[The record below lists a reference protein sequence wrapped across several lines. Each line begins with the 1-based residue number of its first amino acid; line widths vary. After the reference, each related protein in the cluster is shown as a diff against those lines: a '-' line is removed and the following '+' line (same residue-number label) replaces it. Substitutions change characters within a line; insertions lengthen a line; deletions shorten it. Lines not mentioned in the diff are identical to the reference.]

1 MSEVLDLTVV
11 VTLLNEAESLPALQS
26 ELIDE
31 LEQLGRSFEIIY
43 CDDGSTDA
51 SLEILRDFAAR
62 DSRVRVISFRRNF
75 GQTAGLEA
83 GFRHARGRGI
93 VPMDADLQNDPKDIA
108 RLLDKMDE
116 GYDVVSGWRKNRKDA
131 FFSVTF
137 PSRLGNAVIRKI
149 TGVGLH
155 DFGCTL
161 KAYRREILQ
170 DVRLYGEMHRFIPVW
185 AAKVGAR
192 IGELEVNHRARS
204 YGESKYRVTKAMRVM
219 LDLIT
224 VRFLVAYSTKPLYFF
239 GRFGLLLCALA
250 MAFWSWAV
258 IKKIIWLEPFFTD
271 PFFNAGIFCGL
282 AGLQLVI
289 FGLLSELI
297 MRTYYEAQ
305 DKPTYSVRETVNIS
319 ADPPPPIEPK
329 RG

>member
-1 MSEVLDLTVV
+1 MSEELDLTVV
-11 VTLLNEAESLPALQS
+11 VTLLNEAESLPVLQT
-26 ELIDE
+26 ELLAE
-31 LEQLGRSFEIIY
+31 LERLGRSFEIIY
-43 CDDGSTDA
+43 CDDGSDDE
-51 SLEILRDFAAR
+51 SMSVLRDFAMQ
-62 DSRVRVISFRRNF
+62 DERVRVISFRRNF

-83 GFRHARGRGI
+83 GFRHARGRVI
-93 VPMDADLQNDPKDIA
+93 IPMDADLQNDPKDIG
-108 RLLDKMDE
+108 RLLEKIDE

-137 PSRLGNAVIRKI
+137 PSRVGNAVIRQI
-149 TGVGLH
+149 TGVNLH

-185 AAKVGAR
+185 AAKVGAK
-192 IGELEVNHRARS
+192 ITELEVNHRPRS
-204 YGESKYRVTKAMRVM
+204 FGSSKYRVTKAMRVL

-239 GRFGLLLCALA
+239 GRFGLLLCTLA
-250 MAFWSWAV
+250 TGFWAWAV
-258 IKKIIWLEPFFTD
+258 VKKVIWLEPFFTD
-271 PFFNAGIFCGL
+271 PFFTAGIFCGL

-305 DKPTYSVRETVNIS
+305 DKPTYSVRETVNMP
-319 ADPPPPIEPK
+319 ADPPPRIEPK